1 MFPSLENL
9 TVEQMLHKQLEFK
22 QKLGQATSAGMS
34 PQIIEQIQTM
44 IDFLNTEIRTKS
56 EIEKL
61 EEAKKQAIE
70 EDKDDGDGVSL
81 DIGS

>member
-22 QKLGQATSAGMS
+22 QKLGQAIGAGMS
-34 PQIIEQIQTM
+34 PQVIDQIQTM

-56 EIEKL
+56 EIDKL

-70 EDKDDGDGVSL
+70 EDKDNGDGVSL

>member
-44 IDFLNTEIRTKS
+44 IDFFNTEIRT
-56 EIEKL
+56 
-61 EEAKKQAIE
+61 
-70 EDKDDGDGVSL
+70 
-81 DIGS
+81 

>member
-22 QKLGQATSAGMS
+22 QKLGQAMAAGMS
-34 PQIIEQIQTM
+34 PQIIDQIQTM

-61 EEAKKQAIE
+61 EEARKQAIE
-70 EDKDDGDGVSL
+70 EDKDDSDGVSL

>member
-22 QKLGQATSAGMS
+22 QKLGQAVSAGMS

-61 EEAKKQAIE
+61 EEARKQAIE
-70 EDKDDGDGVSL
+70 EDKDDDDGVSL

>member
-22 QKLGQATSAGMS
+22 QKLGQAIGAGMS
-34 PQIIEQIQTM
+34 PQVIDQIQTM

-61 EEAKKQAIE
+61 EEARKQAIE

>member
-22 QKLGQATSAGMS
+22 QKLGQAMAAGMS
-34 PQIIEQIQTM
+34 SQVIDQIQTM
-44 IDFLNTEIRTKS
+44 IDFLNAEIRTKV

-61 EEAKKQAIE
+61 EEERKKAIE
-70 EDKDDGDGVSL
+70 EDRDDDDGVSL
-81 DIGS
+81 EIGN